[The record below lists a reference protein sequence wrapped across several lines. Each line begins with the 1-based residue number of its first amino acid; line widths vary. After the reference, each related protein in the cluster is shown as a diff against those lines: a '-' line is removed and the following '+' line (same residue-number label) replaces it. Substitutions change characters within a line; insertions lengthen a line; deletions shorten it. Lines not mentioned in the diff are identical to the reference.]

1 MILLGLVEIFGWDL
15 LHANINTLVSF
26 EVVGLH
32 SQKINHTFEVLL
44 QAHGDVHAHRIL
56 GQTIKDRSIRSLIV
70 CPHTI
75 ELIDETKSWHILLIS
90 ITPIGLTLRLHSGHS
105 VKNYNCSVEDTQ
117 ASLYFN
123 SKVYVPRSINYV
135 KLVSQIGISN
145 LSRAQR
151 GISICRIPE
160 AGNSSSGNSNATL
173 ALLLH
178 PVGHCITLMDL
189 ANLMRLSC
197 IEKYSFRHG
206 GFPSV
211 NMRNNPEI
219 ARLL

>member
-117 ASLYFN
+117 ASLYF
-123 SKVYVPRSINYV
+123 KVKSMCPGVSIMLNWCLKLVFPICPEPNEGLAYVGFQKQVIAAAVIVMPRSRSCSIQSV
-135 KLVSQIGISN
+135 TVSPSWTSPILCDS
-145 LSRAQR
+145 
-151 GISICRIPE
+151 
-160 AGNSSSGNSNATL
+160 
-173 ALLLH
+173 
-178 PVGHCITLMDL
+178 PV
-189 ANLMRLSC
+189 
-197 IEKYSFRHG
+197 
-206 GFPSV
+206 
-211 NMRNNPEI
+211 
-219 ARLL
+219 